1 MSFILEDAFEET
13 KQQYQLT
20 LLAGKKGLA
29 KPVSWV
35 YQLEE
40 TTIISHFWGEELAVT
55 MGLGFQTKE
64 SLIELIDELM
74 AYNASGLFI
83 NIGPYLNEIDE
94 EVIAY
99 CEAHDFPLATI
110 PWEIILADFI
120 KDYCIRVFRQEND
133 ERELT
138 KAFITAIETP
148 GMLEIYQPV
157 LNRNFNLQGSFQ
169 VAILTPLKSDTMEA
183 MQRRR
188 LLFQLKKAFE
198 KLANQYIVFWYQESF
213 ALIVNDLEESILIS
227 LLERMETLTKRA
239 DIHNKVHIGYG
250 TPVNG
255 IVELCHGYKRAL
267 AALRM
272 AELKDVQLCSFR
284 DMGVYQLLFS
294 VEDRAILS
302 EMYEKT
308 LAPLKKYDEEHHT
321 TYEEVLYEYLKYN
334 GSIQAIA
341 EATYTHRN
349 TVLYR
354 IRKVKEILG
363 QELESTQERFPYQI
377 AFYIK
382 DMMK

>member
-13 KQQYQLT
+13 KKQYQLK

-64 SLIELIDELM
+64 ALIALIDKLI

-83 NIGPYLNEIDE
+83 NVGPYLSKIDE
-94 EVIAY
+94 EVIDY
-99 CEAHDFPLATI
+99 CEKHDFPLVTI

-133 ERELT
+133 ERELI

-148 GMLEIYQPV
+148 GMQEVYQPV

-198 KLANQYIVFWYQESF
+198 ELANQYIVFWYEESF
-213 ALIVNDLEESILIS
+213 ALIVNDLEEKILIK
-227 LLERMETLTKRA
+227 LLERMEALTKIS
-239 DIHNKVHIGYG
+239 DIHNKVHMGYG
-250 TPVNG
+250 TPVHG
-255 IVELCHGYKRAL
+255 ITELCHAYKRAQ
-267 AALRM
+267 AALHM
-272 AELKDVQLCSFR
+272 AELRDEQLCSFR

-294 VEDRAILS
+294 VEDKDILC
-302 EMYEKT
+302 EMYEET

-354 IRKVKEILG
+354 IKKVKEILG
-363 QELESTQERFPYQI
+363 QELESTQERFPYQV
-377 AFYIK
+377 AFYIR
-382 DMMK
+382 DML

>member
-13 KQQYQLT
+13 KNQYKLK
-20 LLAGKKGLA
+20 LLAGKKGLS

-64 SLIELIDELM
+64 ALLELIDKLIS
-74 AYNASGLFI
+74 YNASGLFI
-83 NIGPYLNEIDE
+83 NVGPYLSKIDE

-99 CEAHDFPLATI
+99 CEERDFPLVTI
-110 PWEIILADFI
+110 PWEMIVADFI
-120 KDYCIRVFRQEND
+120 KDYCIRAFRQEND

-148 GMLEIYQPV
+148 GMQEVYQPV
-157 LNRNFNLQGSFQ
+157 LNRNYNLQGSFQ
-169 VAILTPLKSDTMEA
+169 VAILTPVKSDTMEA

-198 KLANQYIVFWYQESF
+198 ELSNQYIVFWYQESF
-213 ALIVNDLEESILIS
+213 ALIVNDLEEKTLIK
-227 LLERMETLTKRA
+227 LLERMQTLAQIT
-239 DIHNKVHIGYG
+239 DIHNKIHIGYG
-250 TPVNG
+250 TPVEG
-255 IVELCHGYKRAL
+255 ITELCHGYKRAL
-267 AALRM
+267 AALQM
-272 AELKDVQLCSFR
+272 AEQKDIEMCSFE

-294 VEDRAILS
+294 VEDKDILRQ
-302 EMYEKT
+302 MYERT
-308 LAPLKKYDEEHHT
+308 LAPLKQYDEEHHT
-321 TYEEVLYEYLKYN
+321 AYEEVLYEYLKYN

-349 TVLYR
+349 TVMYR
-354 IRKVKEILG
+354 IKKVKEILG
-363 QELESTQERFPYQI
+363 IELESTQERFPYQV
-377 AFYIK
+377 AFYIR
-382 DMMK
+382 DML